1 MEKKQKIIALYLF
14 QKEVLTARKQGLHGA
29 HGDCG
34 THKGHLSRS
43 IGGIHQ
49 RRGAPAG
56 AGDAEEEEFD
66 SDELHKRMHMLHEGS
81 SELGDEDE
89 VCGVLYIIRTIS
101 YRQ

>member
-1 MEKKQKIIALYLF
+1 ML
-14 QKEVLTARKQGLHGA
+14 VARKQGLHGA

-34 THKGHLSRS
+34 KHKGHLTRG
-43 IGGIHQ
+43 IRGIHQ
-49 RRGAPAG
+49 RMGTPAG

-66 SDELHKRMHMLHEGS
+66 SDELHKHMHMLHEGS

-89 VCGVLYIIRTIS
+89 VCVSLYIIRTIS